1 MALWL
6 IEDTGWLF
14 PYAPDRAHCITTR
27 LMRCYLA
34 EASFPGCRKT
44 RCWVDPDCS
53 RTVPAPDFLAAASIS
68 PGNAAELPNQLLR
81 VFLGCVLML
90 CIRAR
95 LNSLRKN
102 SVF

>member
-14 PYAPDRAHCITTR
+14 PYAPDRAHCIRAR
-27 LMRCYLA
+27 LQRA
-34 EASFPGCRKT
+34 AH
-44 RCWVDPDCS
+44 DPADE
-53 RTVPAPDFLAAASIS
+53 DYLAAASIS
-68 PGNAAELPNQLLR
+68 PGENAAELPNQLLR
-81 VFLGCVLML
+81 LFLGCVLML

-102 SVF
+102 SLLGRPGL